1 MSLIRRNRREIP
13 ELNTA
18 SLPDLI
24 FVVLF
29 FFMIVTHMRTDTM
42 KVKYDMPQGSSL
54 SQAGKKSATIHI
66 YIGRQMSSDGT
77 ATGKP
82 TSIQVNGKIVAIDEI
97 EACLLKEKAE
107 MSPEDKQKIV
117 VSIKADKEV
126 PMGIVTAVKQAIR
139 QARIYNV
146 CYSAREV

>member
-29 FFMIVTHMRTDTM
+29 FFMIVTHMRTETM
-42 KVKYDMPQGSSL
+42 RVKCDMPQGSSL
-54 SQAGKKSATIHI
+54 SQAGKKSATVYI
-66 YIGRQMSSDGT
+66 YIGRQTDDDGT
-77 ATGKP
+77 ATGEP
-82 TSIQVNGKIVAIDEI
+82 TNIQMNGRIISIDEVTGS
-97 EACLLKEKAE
+97 LLKEKAE

-117 VSIKADKEV
+117 VSIKADKKA

-146 CYSAREV
+146 CYSAREI

>member
-29 FFMIVTHMRTDTM
+29 FFMIVTHMRTETM
-42 KVKYDMPQGSSL
+42 RVKCDMPQGSSL
-54 SQAGKKSATIHI
+54 TQTGKKSATIYI
-66 YIGRQMSSDGT
+66 YIGRLMDSDGI
-77 ATGKP
+77 ATGEP
-82 TSIQVNGKIVAIDEI
+82 TNIQINGKIVAVGDVTD
-97 EACLLKEKAE
+97 CLLKEKAE

-117 VSIKADKEV
+117 VSIKADKKA
-126 PMGIVTAVKQAIR
+126 PMGTVTAVKQAIR
-139 QARIYNV
+139 QARMYNV
-146 CYSAREV
+146 CYSAREK